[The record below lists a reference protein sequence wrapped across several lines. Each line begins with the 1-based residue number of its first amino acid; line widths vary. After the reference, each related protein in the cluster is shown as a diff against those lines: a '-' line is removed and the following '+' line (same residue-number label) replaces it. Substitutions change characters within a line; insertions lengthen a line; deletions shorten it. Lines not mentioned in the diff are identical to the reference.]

1 VNIDAFDLKIL
12 HELEHNGRLSNVEL
26 AERIG
31 LSPSGC
37 LRRVGELE
45 NSGVIQGYRAVLNRE
60 VLSQGLVVY
69 TAVGLSDH
77 SQDTLEKFEAAI
89 ANYPEVIEC
98 HCVTGS
104 IEYLLRIQVADLKQ
118 YKTFHSHVLG
128 STPGVTHIT
137 SQVVMSSPKD
147 GRAL

>member
-1 VNIDAFDLKIL
+1 MNIDDYDRKIL

-26 AERIG
+26 ADRIG

-45 NSGVIQGYRAVLNRE
+45 KSGVIQGYRAVLNRKL
-60 VLSQGLVVY
+60 LSQGLAVY

-77 SQDTLEKFEAAI
+77 SRDTLEAFEAAI

-98 HCVTGS
+98 HCVTGA
-104 IEYLLRIQVADLKQ
+104 IEYLLRIQVADLEQ
-118 YKTFHSHVLG
+118 YKAFHTNVLG
-128 STPGVTHIT
+128 STPGVSRIT